1 MKLNKN
7 VLLQDFLLEMP
18 SVYIIYGTVTNFTHN
33 MTVYCKAKNHYG
45 ESSKSID
52 LYMKRTN
59 YIDVE
64 TMPEGNA
71 YKTYN
76 YENIRSNISNN
87 KHNNNKT

>member
-1 MKLNKN
+1 MELNKN
-7 VLLQDFLLEMP
+7 VHLQEFELEMP

-33 MTVYCKAKNHYG
+33 MTVYCKARNDLG
-45 ESSKSID
+45 ESSESIH

-64 TMPEGNA
+64 TMPQGNA

-76 YENIRSNISNN
+76 SENIRSNISNN